1 MVTTVVVV
9 TVAVFGDAAAAD
21 DEEVS
26 LVQVVHFLFFSVSLR
41 SFEATVASSLYML

>member
-9 TVAVFGDAAAAD
+9 TVAVFDCAAAAD
-21 DEEVS
+21 DDEVVD

-41 SFEATVASSLYML
+41 SFEATVASSL